1 MNSNR
6 KSDRHLNPNA
16 MKTAFVRARSVRL
29 ASASALLM
37 IGVGGCGDNATVP
50 QDAQFVNASAPASIG
65 SQSRG
70 MAELAAP
77 APPIAPPI
85 APQAGGAGAAD
96 SSATAPS
103 SAMVAPSMVI
113 RNGAVTIEVD
123 SLELAIEAVRQV
135 AKSVGGYV
143 GNTSLM
149 SMGRNVRSAN
159 IELKIPA
166 DRFEGVRT
174 SLAPIGKIESESSTA
189 MDVGE
194 EFVDVTAR
202 QANAHRLEE
211 RLISLLATRTGK
223 LEDVLAVERELARV
237 REEIERYEGRLR
249 YLKSNVATSTLVV
262 TVHEK
267 TPIVTDFG
275 GENPIIRAFKDAWR
289 VFIMFITFAISSLG
303 VVIPAAVLVLVARW
317 MWRQFRLSRPVSV
330 KSKVDD
336 THSD

>member
-1 MNSNR
+1 MPRDGRTQSVT
-6 KSDRHLNPNA
+6 LNLNA
-16 MKTAFVRARSVRL
+16 MNTAFVSARSLRL
-29 ASASALLM
+29 ASASAFAA
-37 IGVGGCGDNATVP
+37 IGVWGCGDDSTIP
-50 QDAQFVNASAPASIG
+50 QSAEFSQASAPASIG
-65 SQSRG
+65 SRSRP
-70 MAELAAP
+70 MADMAAP
-77 APPIAPPI
+77 APPAS
-85 APQAGGAGAAD
+85 PQSGGAGAAD
-96 SSATAPS
+96 TSAATPS
-103 SAMVAPSMVI
+103 AAIVTPSMVM

-123 SLELAIEAVRQV
+123 SLELAIDAVRQV

-149 SMGRNVRSAN
+149 SIGRNVRSAN

-166 DRFEGVRT
+166 DRFESVRS

-211 RLISLLATRTGK
+211 RLIALLATRTGK

-237 REEIERYEGRLR
+237 REEIERYEGRIR

-262 TVHEK
+262 TVHER

-275 GENPIIRAFKDAWR
+275 GENPIVSAFKDAWR
-289 VFIMFITFAISSLG
+289 VFITFATFAIASLG
-303 VVIPAAVLVLVARW
+303 VVIPAAVLALVARW
-317 MWRQFRLSRPVSV
+317 MWRRFRLSRPQPA
-330 KSKVDD
+330 KSKVDAK
-336 THSD
+336 HSD